1 MKNER
6 HQKFREISERRM
18 TRVFENMNLIAN
30 LSNKKNY
37 EYVVNEEIE
46 ELFFVYREKGE
57 EIKSYFENNIGVKP
71 AITEFKFSRKSDF
84 EILEPK
90 RKKFRELAEA
100 RMTKVFLDMNLIAN
114 LSNKTN
120 YTYTIQE
127 VDELFQAYEEKGR
140 MVESRFLPLIK
151 EFKYTI

>member
-46 ELFFVYREKGE
+46 ELFYSYRKKGE
-57 EIKSYFENNIGVKP
+57 EIKSYFENNVSTKP
-71 AITEFKFSRKSDF
+71 TVTEFKFLEESDI
-84 EILEPK
+84 EVLGSK
-90 RKKFRELAEA
+90 RKKFRELAES
-100 RMTKVFLDMNLIAN
+100 RMTKVFQDMNLIAN

-151 EFKYTI
+151 EFKYTV

>member
-6 HQKFREISERRM
+6 HQKFCEISERRM

-37 EYVVNEEIE
+37 EFVNEEIE
-46 ELFFVYREKGE
+46 ELFYSYRKKGE
-57 EIKSYFENNIGVKP
+57 EIKSYFENNVSIKP
-71 AITEFKFSRKSDF
+71 TVTEFKFLGKSNI

-90 RKKFRELAEA
+90 RKKFRELAES
-100 RMTKVFLDMNLIAN
+100 RMTKVFQDMNLIAN